1 MLFPYAFVMT
11 ITPKHYNKEH
21 LDNVLLIC
29 HVFKDFFQK

>member
-1 MLFPYAFVMT
+1 MT

-21 LDNVLLIC
+21 LDNALLIC